1 MGCAGSKGT
10 STVPQN
16 TAPAGK
22 NGTATKPSKNVEPAA
37 EPKPKPAEEA
47 AASKPEDQAKPE
59 SSTGEAEAPKES
71 EQTATQAQEPE
82 KPSES
87 SQIERKSEQPKK
99 MQTPQKDEES
109 VESDRSKGEDN
120 VPKTLL
126 EDAQEILTK
135 STPEADTFMRN
146 DEPQSGTDIEIK
158 TQDSQSTVHDA
169 DALVDSDD
177 SKNKQRADAQK
188 RVDVQAVTNNV
199 ETKVEQDINVA
210 AVEEM
215 LEETIISN
223 EESYTQWLS
232 EIQDEAVGD
241 VEVHSD
247 KDEQSANTNSLTETL
262 NIENTIP
269 DNQPVENEQIISEE
283 KQQTISADHTSE
295 VKTLDDDKEP
305 ITTLQSDNN
314 NEAHDNQASCL
325 DKHVD
330 ESAIEINNSLEED
343 NGVSKPLVN
352 QQFEIGETITTISEN
367 INDQV
372 EKIKEEN
379 TDLLQ
384 EHESEKNA
392 KAKSTSDDLTNADQQ
407 KDIAAEIPEKKSE
420 IDDFQST
427 QSDYGKSVT
436 LQDDIDDSSTL
447 RKHEA
452 AICTAD
458 TDESGISETPKEIDS
473 LVDGSV
479 AEQDHNM
486 EFQSENNKQSD
497 NDQAIVSGNIFKIN
511 DHTEKVN
518 DSSLEVDIRDEQILS
533 TEQVKDEET
542 IKSVSENIDD
552 PVGKLEDKNTN
563 VIKEDESEQNEQT
576 QSVSIESFDTSQR
589 TPDLVDTSETKSDNL
604 LPQLAEGAY
613 GESKTFIDSNTV
625 DALLSQDT
633 DNNQPSEKSEN
644 QSSQQVVETNLLKDG
659 SVDDKVDKT
668 SKIHDVAIKANE
680 EDLNSEQVTKNKDLD
695 SEGNSVVAQ
704 KTENDDIIKSLS
716 EDINVAEEKLK
727 DINTDKLQEHESQQ
741 TEQAESISIEKN
753 NTKQETE
760 AETLDKADA
769 NSTDLSDPKSETF
782 EQIKNI
788 VNSNKIKVDIS
799 GEADVIQTSEEPQ
812 THLSLHDSQSILS
825 TNGFLS
831 EKVGEVDEKLKDSQA
846 GVTTDENTL
855 LSSNDGQVSPITH
868 LVNENPETEEQSSQL
883 SQIDGTETVNAEPGS
898 FSSEQPQS
906 NSIEKNDTNQETD
919 SAEETLEK
927 PDANSTDLSDPKSET
942 FEQIKDIVDSN
953 KINVDSTNE
962 ADVIQTL
969 EEAQTQLS
977 QPDNQNILSTNG
989 FISEK
994 DLNDIVYVHIVEE
1007 VDENLKDSE
1016 KAAVTIDQSNIVSSK
1031 DEEVI
1036 SSTHSV
1042 DEIQITEGQNRQLI
1056 QLDSAETIKTDNVEP
1071 ESSPIE
1077 QIHNIEPA
1085 LVPED
1090 IEPILKNEEGNVD
1103 QSTDKQINLP
1113 LSHPDTVV
1121 QSTIFE
1127 DDGHKDN
1134 IDSQNT
1140 VDSEIHTAE
1149 DVVNNENIQ
1158 LATTNNEV
1166 VDSEQKDVPL
1176 NKETS
1181 IMQSPELTSPKKSES
1196 LDETTQKTEA
1206 DTESQDIE
1214 QNVITEQGTIGK
1226 DSNDGE
1232 HETNI
1237 SGPTTQES
1245 VHSTHTDLQDDSQQ
1259 QVEEQNATQSHSGKE
1274 EQNCPRRDGEEL
1286 LSSVRSESIPVTNA
1300 QVCDINNLEDTLPT
1314 RSTGAVGNQESDNED
1329 NDSYPDDEI
1338 QQRANTESDEG
1349 DKQSY
1354 TPNNIDSHQ
1363 KQEEPNKKQQVDGG
1377 AWKFYSLLA
1386 LKLKQSFSIRVYN
1399 AEDNSTNEQKFESN
1413 KKSIIAEA
1421 NDESQAQ
1428 VEEHNDK
1435 TLASETDQSLQR
1447 RVNDKFISPRQKTLS
1462 SSSEEPTSAP
1472 EPAVEEKPE
1481 EASTEQASEQA
1492 PAEAEPAAAEEP
1504 SAPPADEPA
1513 ADAGAGGGE

>member
-589 TPDLVDTSETKSDNL
+589 TPDLAVDTSETKSDNL

-1338 QQRANTESDEG
+1338 QQRANTESDE
-1349 DKQSY
+1349 D

-1363 KQEEPNKKQQVDGG
+1363 KQEEPNKKQQVDG
-1377 AWKFYSLLA
+1377 
-1386 LKLKQSFSIRVYN
+1386 
-1399 AEDNSTNEQKFESN
+1399 
-1413 KKSIIAEA
+1413 
-1421 NDESQAQ
+1421 

>member
-59 SSTGEAEAPKES
+59 SSTGEVEAPKES

-589 TPDLVDTSETKSDNL
+589 TPDLAVDTSETKSDNL

-727 DINTDKLQEHESQQ
+727 DINTDKLQEHQ

-831 EKVGEVDEKLKDSQA
+831 EK
-846 GVTTDENTL
+846 
-855 LSSNDGQVSPITH
+855 
-868 LVNENPETEEQSSQL
+868 
-883 SQIDGTETVNAEPGS
+883 
-898 FSSEQPQS
+898 
-906 NSIEKNDTNQETD
+906 
-919 SAEETLEK
+919 
-927 PDANSTDLSDPKSET
+927 
-942 FEQIKDIVDSN
+942 
-953 KINVDSTNE
+953 
-962 ADVIQTL
+962 
-969 EEAQTQLS
+969 
-977 QPDNQNILSTNG
+977 
-989 FISEK
+989 
-994 DLNDIVYVHIVEE
+994 
-1007 VDENLKDSE
+1007 
-1016 KAAVTIDQSNIVSSK
+1016 
-1031 DEEVI
+1031 
-1036 SSTHSV
+1036 
-1042 DEIQITEGQNRQLI
+1042 
-1056 QLDSAETIKTDNVEP
+1056 

-1090 IEPILKNEEGNVD
+1090 IEPILKNEE
-1103 QSTDKQINLP
+1103 
-1113 LSHPDTVV
+1113 
-1121 QSTIFE
+1121 
-1127 DDGHKDN
+1127 DN
-1134 IDSQNT
+1134 IDSPKA

-1149 DVVNNENIQ
+1149 DVGNNENIQ

-1245 VHSTHTDLQDDSQQ
+1245 VHSTHTDLQDGSQQ

-1274 EQNCPRRDGEEL
+1274 EQNCPRCDGEEL

-1329 NDSYPDDEI
+1329 DDSYPDDEI

-1492 PAEAEPAAAEEP
+1492 TAEAEPAAAEEP

>member
-59 SSTGEAEAPKES
+59 SSTGEVEAPKES

-589 TPDLVDTSETKSDNL
+589 TPDLAVDTSETKSDNL

-727 DINTDKLQEHESQQ
+727 DINTDKLQEHQ

-994 DLNDIVYVHIVEE
+994 
-1007 VDENLKDSE
+1007 
-1016 KAAVTIDQSNIVSSK
+1016 
-1031 DEEVI
+1031 
-1036 SSTHSV
+1036 
-1042 DEIQITEGQNRQLI
+1042 
-1056 QLDSAETIKTDNVEP
+1056 

-1090 IEPILKNEEGNVD
+1090 IEPILKNEE
-1103 QSTDKQINLP
+1103 
-1113 LSHPDTVV
+1113 
-1121 QSTIFE
+1121 
-1127 DDGHKDN
+1127 DN
-1134 IDSQNT
+1134 IDSPKA

-1149 DVVNNENIQ
+1149 DVGNNENIQ

-1245 VHSTHTDLQDDSQQ
+1245 VHSTHTDLQDGSQQ

-1274 EQNCPRRDGEEL
+1274 EQNCPRCDGEEL

-1329 NDSYPDDEI
+1329 DDSYPDDEI

-1492 PAEAEPAAAEEP
+1492 TAEAEPAAAEEP

>member
-589 TPDLVDTSETKSDNL
+589 TPDLAVDTSETKSDNL

-831 EKVGEVDEKLKDSQA
+831 EK
-846 GVTTDENTL
+846 
-855 LSSNDGQVSPITH
+855 
-868 LVNENPETEEQSSQL
+868 
-883 SQIDGTETVNAEPGS
+883 
-898 FSSEQPQS
+898 
-906 NSIEKNDTNQETD
+906 
-919 SAEETLEK
+919 
-927 PDANSTDLSDPKSET
+927 
-942 FEQIKDIVDSN
+942 
-953 KINVDSTNE
+953 
-962 ADVIQTL
+962 
-969 EEAQTQLS
+969 
-977 QPDNQNILSTNG
+977 
-989 FISEK
+989 
-994 DLNDIVYVHIVEE
+994 VEE

>member
-589 TPDLVDTSETKSDNL
+589 TPDLAVDTSETKSDNL

-831 EKVGEVDEKLKDSQA
+831 EK
-846 GVTTDENTL
+846 
-855 LSSNDGQVSPITH
+855 
-868 LVNENPETEEQSSQL
+868 
-883 SQIDGTETVNAEPGS
+883 
-898 FSSEQPQS
+898 
-906 NSIEKNDTNQETD
+906 
-919 SAEETLEK
+919 
-927 PDANSTDLSDPKSET
+927 
-942 FEQIKDIVDSN
+942 
-953 KINVDSTNE
+953 
-962 ADVIQTL
+962 
-969 EEAQTQLS
+969 
-977 QPDNQNILSTNG
+977 DNFPL
-989 FISEK
+989 

>member
-589 TPDLVDTSETKSDNL
+589 TPDLAVDTSETKSDNL

-1338 QQRANTESDEG
+1338 QQRANTESDE
-1349 DKQSY
+1349 
-1354 TPNNIDSHQ
+1354 
-1363 KQEEPNKKQQVDGG
+1363 
-1377 AWKFYSLLA
+1377 
-1386 LKLKQSFSIRVYN
+1386 
-1399 AEDNSTNEQKFESN
+1399 
-1413 KKSIIAEA
+1413 
-1421 NDESQAQ
+1421 

>member
-589 TPDLVDTSETKSDNL
+589 TPDLAVDTSETKSDNL

-1274 EQNCPRRDGEEL
+1274 E
-1286 LSSVRSESIPVTNA
+1286 
-1300 QVCDINNLEDTLPT
+1300 
-1314 RSTGAVGNQESDNED
+1314 
-1329 NDSYPDDEI
+1329 
-1338 QQRANTESDEG
+1338 
-1349 DKQSY
+1349 
-1354 TPNNIDSHQ
+1354 
-1363 KQEEPNKKQQVDGG
+1363 
-1377 AWKFYSLLA
+1377 
-1386 LKLKQSFSIRVYN
+1386 
-1399 AEDNSTNEQKFESN
+1399 
-1413 KKSIIAEA
+1413 
-1421 NDESQAQ
+1421 
-1428 VEEHNDK
+1428 
-1435 TLASETDQSLQR
+1435 
-1447 RVNDKFISPRQKTLS
+1447 
-1462 SSSEEPTSAP
+1462 PTSAP

>member
-59 SSTGEAEAPKES
+59 SSTGEVEAPKES

-589 TPDLVDTSETKSDNL
+589 TPDLAVDTSETKSDNL

-727 DINTDKLQEHESQQ
+727 DINTDKLQEHQ

-831 EKVGEVDEKLKDSQA
+831 EK
-846 GVTTDENTL
+846 
-855 LSSNDGQVSPITH
+855 
-868 LVNENPETEEQSSQL
+868 
-883 SQIDGTETVNAEPGS
+883 
-898 FSSEQPQS
+898 
-906 NSIEKNDTNQETD
+906 
-919 SAEETLEK
+919 
-927 PDANSTDLSDPKSET
+927 
-942 FEQIKDIVDSN
+942 
-953 KINVDSTNE
+953 
-962 ADVIQTL
+962 
-969 EEAQTQLS
+969 
-977 QPDNQNILSTNG
+977 DNFPL
-989 FISEK
+989 

-1016 KAAVTIDQSNIVSSK
+1016 KAAVTIDQSTIVSSK

-1134 IDSQNT
+1134 IDSPKA

-1149 DVVNNENIQ
+1149 DVGNNENIQ

-1245 VHSTHTDLQDDSQQ
+1245 VHSTHTDLQDGSQQ

-1274 EQNCPRRDGEEL
+1274 EQNCPRCDGEEL

-1329 NDSYPDDEI
+1329 DDSYPDDEI

-1492 PAEAEPAAAEEP
+1492 TAEAEPAAAEEP

>member
-59 SSTGEAEAPKES
+59 SSTGEVEAPKES

-589 TPDLVDTSETKSDNL
+589 TPDLAVDTSETKSDNL

-727 DINTDKLQEHESQQ
+727 DINTDKLQEHQ

-831 EKVGEVDEKLKDSQA
+831 EK
-846 GVTTDENTL
+846 
-855 LSSNDGQVSPITH
+855 
-868 LVNENPETEEQSSQL
+868 
-883 SQIDGTETVNAEPGS
+883 
-898 FSSEQPQS
+898 
-906 NSIEKNDTNQETD
+906 
-919 SAEETLEK
+919 
-927 PDANSTDLSDPKSET
+927 
-942 FEQIKDIVDSN
+942 
-953 KINVDSTNE
+953 
-962 ADVIQTL
+962 
-969 EEAQTQLS
+969 
-977 QPDNQNILSTNG
+977 
-989 FISEK
+989 
-994 DLNDIVYVHIVEE
+994 
-1007 VDENLKDSE
+1007 
-1016 KAAVTIDQSNIVSSK
+1016 
-1031 DEEVI
+1031 
-1036 SSTHSV
+1036 
-1042 DEIQITEGQNRQLI
+1042 
-1056 QLDSAETIKTDNVEP
+1056 

-1134 IDSQNT
+1134 IDSPKA

-1149 DVVNNENIQ
+1149 DVGNNENIQ

-1245 VHSTHTDLQDDSQQ
+1245 VHSTHTDLQDGSQQ

-1274 EQNCPRRDGEEL
+1274 EQNCPRCDGEEL

-1329 NDSYPDDEI
+1329 DDSYPDDEI

-1492 PAEAEPAAAEEP
+1492 TAEAEPAAAEEP

>member
-589 TPDLVDTSETKSDNL
+589 TPDLAVDTSETKSDNL

-994 DLNDIVYVHIVEE
+994 
-1007 VDENLKDSE
+1007 
-1016 KAAVTIDQSNIVSSK
+1016 
-1031 DEEVI
+1031 
-1036 SSTHSV
+1036 
-1042 DEIQITEGQNRQLI
+1042 
-1056 QLDSAETIKTDNVEP
+1056 

-1090 IEPILKNEEGNVD
+1090 IEPILKNEE
-1103 QSTDKQINLP
+1103 
-1113 LSHPDTVV
+1113 
-1121 QSTIFE
+1121 
-1127 DDGHKDN
+1127 DN

>member
-589 TPDLVDTSETKSDNL
+589 TPDLAVDTSETKSDNL

-831 EKVGEVDEKLKDSQA
+831 EK
-846 GVTTDENTL
+846 
-855 LSSNDGQVSPITH
+855 
-868 LVNENPETEEQSSQL
+868 
-883 SQIDGTETVNAEPGS
+883 
-898 FSSEQPQS
+898 
-906 NSIEKNDTNQETD
+906 
-919 SAEETLEK
+919 
-927 PDANSTDLSDPKSET
+927 
-942 FEQIKDIVDSN
+942 
-953 KINVDSTNE
+953 
-962 ADVIQTL
+962 
-969 EEAQTQLS
+969 
-977 QPDNQNILSTNG
+977 
-989 FISEK
+989 
-994 DLNDIVYVHIVEE
+994 
-1007 VDENLKDSE
+1007 
-1016 KAAVTIDQSNIVSSK
+1016 
-1031 DEEVI
+1031 
-1036 SSTHSV
+1036 
-1042 DEIQITEGQNRQLI
+1042 
-1056 QLDSAETIKTDNVEP
+1056 

-1090 IEPILKNEEGNVD
+1090 IEPILKNEE
-1103 QSTDKQINLP
+1103 
-1113 LSHPDTVV
+1113 
-1121 QSTIFE
+1121 
-1127 DDGHKDN
+1127 DN

>member
-59 SSTGEAEAPKES
+59 SSTGEVEAPKES

-589 TPDLVDTSETKSDNL
+589 TPDLAVDTSETKSDNL

-727 DINTDKLQEHESQQ
+727 DINTDKLQEHQ

-831 EKVGEVDEKLKDSQA
+831 EKV
-846 GVTTDENTL
+846 
-855 LSSNDGQVSPITH
+855 
-868 LVNENPETEEQSSQL
+868 
-883 SQIDGTETVNAEPGS
+883 
-898 FSSEQPQS
+898 
-906 NSIEKNDTNQETD
+906 
-919 SAEETLEK
+919 
-927 PDANSTDLSDPKSET
+927 
-942 FEQIKDIVDSN
+942 
-953 KINVDSTNE
+953 
-962 ADVIQTL
+962 
-969 EEAQTQLS
+969 
-977 QPDNQNILSTNG
+977 
-989 FISEK
+989 
-994 DLNDIVYVHIVEE
+994 EE

-1016 KAAVTIDQSNIVSSK
+1016 KAAVTIDQSTIVSSK

-1134 IDSQNT
+1134 IDSPKA

-1149 DVVNNENIQ
+1149 DVGNNENIQ

-1245 VHSTHTDLQDDSQQ
+1245 VHSTHTDLQDGSQQ

-1274 EQNCPRRDGEEL
+1274 EQNCPRCDGEEL

-1329 NDSYPDDEI
+1329 DDSYPDDEI

-1492 PAEAEPAAAEEP
+1492 TAEAEPAAAEEP

>member
-589 TPDLVDTSETKSDNL
+589 TPDLAVDTSETKSDNL

-1349 DKQSY
+1349 DKQS
-1354 TPNNIDSHQ
+1354 
-1363 KQEEPNKKQQVDGG
+1363 
-1377 AWKFYSLLA
+1377 F
-1386 LKLKQSFSIRVYN
+1386 
-1399 AEDNSTNEQKFESN
+1399 
-1413 KKSIIAEA
+1413 
-1421 NDESQAQ
+1421 
-1428 VEEHNDK
+1428 EEHNDK

>member
-589 TPDLVDTSETKSDNL
+589 TPDLAVDTSETKSDNL

-659 SVDDKVDKT
+659 SVDDK
-668 SKIHDVAIKANE
+668 
-680 EDLNSEQVTKNKDLD
+680 
-695 SEGNSVVAQ
+695 
-704 KTENDDIIKSLS
+704 
-716 EDINVAEEKLK
+716 EEKLK